1 MTAGP
6 TPAVKRAS
14 AVGAGKLRLR
24 AKRCVIEDLLA
35 GGPETVFARCIAV
48 VIAVLSLVVPPS
60 QAQLSDE
67 SRRPVRRGRLTDDR
81 IIASEVLGYRLQY
94 RVYLPPG
101 YKKLEQLPVIYL
113 TDGQSY
119 ISAGELPALIDR
131 LIAAGEVVPLIAVFV
146 DGRDPDN
153 LRLDRRNAQFF
164 CNPAYAQFFEEE
176 LVPAIDRDYK
186 TRASRSGR
194 VILGLS
200 FGGLNAACFG
210 IQAYETFGGLAMQ
223 SPAFH
228 PVPAIYDVY
237 RDEPQLELRI
247 FVSSGTQGD
256 NLQST
261 RRFKEILASKGY
273 DLRYREVDEGHDWR
287 NWKPLLD
294 DVLIYFFAP
303 SGK

>member
-1 MTAGP
+1 
-6 TPAVKRAS
+6 VLS
-14 AVGAGKLRLR
+14 V
-24 AKRCVIEDLLA
+24 
-35 GGPETVFARCIAV
+35 RCIAV
-48 VIAVLSLVVPPS
+48 VIAALALVAPPWAQVP
-60 QAQLSDE
+60 DE
-67 SRRPVRRGRLTDDR
+67 SQRPVRRGKLTDDR

-101 YKKLEQLPVIYL
+101 YKKLENLPVIYL

-131 LIAAGEVVPLIAVFV
+131 LIAAGEVAPLIAVFV

-153 LRLDRRNAQFF
+153 QKIDRRNAQFF
-164 CNPAYAQFFEEE
+164 CNRDYARFFEEE

-186 TRASRSGR
+186 TRASRGGR

-210 IQAYETFGGLAMQ
+210 ILAYETFGGLAMQ

-228 PVPAIYDVY
+228 PVPAIYDAY
-237 RDEPQLELRI
+237 RDEPQLDLRI
-247 FVSSGTQGD
+247 FVSSGTRGD

-261 RRFKEILASKGY
+261 RRFKEILVSKGY

-294 DVLIYFFAP
+294 DVLTYFFAP